1 MAGGLGYARKR
12 DRSADS
18 DPAWRSMQHLR
29 PIERRVLDMRQNGV
43 KTEEIA
49 RRIRKSPERVEQ
61 IVAWTS
67 IPRSRPP
74 TRRSPS
80 AIEQRVLAMLG
91 AGESHEQVGE
101 RLRRSPANV
110 RQVEA
115 LAHYRLGLE
124 LLKAGRDRPEATS

>member
-1 MAGGLGYARKR
+1 
-12 DRSADS
+12 
-18 DPAWRSMQHLR
+18 MQHLR
-29 PIERRVLDMRQNGV
+29 PLERRVLHMRQNGV

-80 AIEQRVLAMLG
+80 AVEQRVLALLDS
-91 AGESHEQVGE
+91 GESHERVGE
-101 RLRRSPANV
+101 RLHRSSANV

-115 LAHYRLGLE
+115 LAHYRLGLK
-124 LLKAGRDRPEATS
+124 LLKASRDEPERTS